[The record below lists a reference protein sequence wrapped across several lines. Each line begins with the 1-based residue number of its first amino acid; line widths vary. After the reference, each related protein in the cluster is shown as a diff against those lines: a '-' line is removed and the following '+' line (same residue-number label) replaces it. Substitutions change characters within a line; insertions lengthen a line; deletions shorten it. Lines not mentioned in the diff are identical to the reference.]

1 MGNWKKIKNEILKDQ
16 EVRDIYEGLEVE
28 YQIICDMISLRN
40 KKKMTQKE
48 LASKIKT
55 SQSALSRFE
64 SGQIKN
70 PSLDFLKK
78 IAKGLDVKL
87 SVRFGL

>member
-1 MGNWKKIKNEILKDQ
+1 MGNWKKIRKEILKDS
-16 EVRDIYEGLEVE
+16 EVKKIYDDLDLE
-28 YQIICDMISLRN
+28 YQIIGNMIDLRN

-64 SGQIKN
+64 SGLIKN

-87 SVRFGL
+87 SVRFG

>member
-1 MGNWKKIKNEILKDQ
+1 MGNWKKIKKEILMDS
-16 EVRDIYEGLEVE
+16 EVKKIYDGLEVE
-28 YQIICDMISLRN
+28 YQIIEDMIDLRN
-40 KKKMTQKE
+40 KKKITQKE
-48 LASKIKT
+48 LALKMET

-64 SGQIKN
+64 SGLAKN

-87 SVRFGL
+87 SVRLG

>member
-1 MGNWKKIKNEILKDQ
+1 MSNWKKIKKEILKDV
-16 EVRDIYEGLEVE
+16 EVKKIYDELEVE
-28 YQIICDMISLRN
+28 YQIIGDMVDLRN

-48 LASKIKT
+48 LALKMNT

-64 SGQIKN
+64 SGSIRN

-78 IAKGLDVKL
+78 IAQGLEVKL
-87 SVRFGL
+87 SVRLE